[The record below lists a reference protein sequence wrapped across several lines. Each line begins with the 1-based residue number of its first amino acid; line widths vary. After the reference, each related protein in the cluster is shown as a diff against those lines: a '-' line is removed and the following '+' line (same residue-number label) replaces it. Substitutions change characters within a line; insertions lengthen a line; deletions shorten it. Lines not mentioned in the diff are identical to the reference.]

1 MATAKTTTLDNDV
14 TKPSKTIPGDGAHDT
29 TNPLER
35 ASTVTPQPSAE
46 TVASGAGT
54 VNGQLPL
61 SPIEEGTK
69 VPADEHRYEEYDAVT
84 PEGKTVRVQHNLD
97 TGATRIK
104 STTST
109 DTASTP
115 TQSAR

>member
-14 TKPSKTIPGDGAHDT
+14 TKPSKTVPGDGPADT

-61 SPIEEGTK
+61 PNIEEAPK
-69 VPADEHRYEEYDAVT
+69 IPADEHRYEEYDAVT
-84 PEGKTVRVQHNLD
+84 PEGKVVRVQHNLD
-97 TGATRIK
+97 TGATRVK
-104 STTST
+104 AATST
-109 DTASTP
+109 DTGSTA
-115 TQSAR
+115 TQSSR